1 MQSEPDQPEPNVGAL
16 VGTVVLE
23 ELHRLGVREVLLAPG
38 SRSTPLV
45 RAAARH
51 DGLFVTIRVDER
63 GMAFHALGIAK
74 GSGRPVAV
82 ITTSGTAV
90 ANLLPA
96 VVEASMDDIPLIL
109 LTADRPPELHGVG
122 ANQSIPQ
129 ESIFQPFLRH
139 QVTLPAQDPRPDLAA
154 ILSTVDKAHTLATG
168 RRPGPVQINCQF
180 REPLAPDEADYDRTC
195 LEDVAAWQ
203 QGQRPFEGRHTDDA
217 TLQDIGDL
225 AATLRGATRGLLVL
239 GTARTVATRRL
250 LRTLTGRLGWP
261 THADLRSGL
270 RFGHEGIQAHL
281 DHGLAGYE
289 PDVILQVGGR
299 VISKRLQVTLQ
310 AMTPKHYVL
319 LDPTIGRPDATM
331 AVTEHRRE
339 PVAAVLAALL
349 DHLPDT
355 SPPAPVAEADARA
368 ERALTRALDEG
379 PSLSEA
385 YVARQITRTLPADE
399 GLFCSN
405 SLPVR
410 LVQDHGVVRNTALRV
425 TANRGASGIDGIVSS
440 AIGFAEGIERP
451 TTLLIGDLAL
461 LHDLNGLGCL
471 SWARQPLTIV
481 LLNNGGGG
489 IFSLLPVAKHEEL
502 LRPYLE
508 TPHGLTFEA
517 GARQFGLRHFD
528 ATTKDE
534 FVDAW
539 NTARA
544 FGESAMIEVHTQIPE
559 TAQTLRDLDELL
571 ARTWQGDA

>member
-1 MQSEPDQPEPNVGAL
+1 MQSEPNAGAL
-16 VGTVVLE
+16 VGTVLLE

-63 GMAFHALGIAK
+63 GMAFHALGLAK

-96 VVEASMDDIPLIL
+96 VVEASMDDVPLIL

-129 ESIFQPFLRH
+129 GDVFQPFLRH
-139 QVTLPAQDPRPDLAA
+139 HVTLAPPEARPDLAGLLRA
-154 ILSTVDKAHTLATG
+154 VDEAHAHATCH
-168 RRPGPVQINCQF
+168 RPGPVQINCQL
-180 REPLAPDEADYDRTC
+180 REPLAPDEAGLDLGC
-195 LEDVAAWQ
+195 LDDVAAWQ
-203 QGQRPFEGRHTDDA
+203 ESDRPFGHRLEEDA
-217 TLQDIGDL
+217 TLRDVAKL
-225 AATLRGATRGLLVL
+225 AELLGAAQRGLLVL
-239 GTARTVATRRL
+239 GTARTAATRRL
-250 LRTLTGRLGWP
+250 LRALTARLGWP
-261 THADLRSGL
+261 TFADLRSGL
-270 RFGHEGIQAHL
+270 RFGQPGVQVHL
-281 DHGLAGYE
+281 DQGIAAYA

-299 VISKRLQVTLQ
+299 LISKRAQVALQSTS
-310 AMTPKHYVL
+310 PEHYIL
-319 LDPTIGRPDATM
+319 LDPTIERPEESLP
-331 AVTEHRRE
+331 VTAHVLQ
-339 PVAAVLAALL
+339 PVTAVLAALL
-349 DHLPDT
+349 GHLSDASSSAPFTEEDT
-355 SPPAPVAEADARA
+355 RC
-368 ERALTRALDEG
+368 ERTLTQALEHGPALT
-379 PSLSEA
+379 EA
-385 YVARQITRTLPADE
+385 FVARHITRTLPADE

-410 LVQDHGVVRNTALRV
+410 LVQDHGVVRDTPLRV

-489 IFSLLPVAKHEEL
+489 IFSLLPVAKHEDL

-517 GARQFGLRHFD
+517 AARQFGLRHFD
-528 ATTKDE
+528 ATTKPE

-544 FGESAMIEVHTQIPE
+544 FGESAMIEVHTTIPD
-559 TAQTLRDLDELL
+559 TTQALRDLDELMT
-571 ARTWQGDA
+571 RTWTGA